1 MPGCVYHFE
10 DWAEA
15 HYGDDEPPYDSCE
28 GENYDEDEH
37 VLIDIVDIAQAIAW
51 EKQALARRNEALDR
65 ARSAAPPP
73 KTKKTDQ
80 AKFGEVR
87 FEYIN
92 NFEMFVRQPCRIE
105 GGVLADFPN
114 EYGHGTEKNSHAYM
128 LQRISDRNYAM
139 RSMCMDQ
146 GGAVYANFSKRNTMC
161 KLVTWYPNS
170 NLDDHSNDETIVD
183 ACHLDLVNKEDGGS
197 TFCTPENLKKAVHP
211 GTTCIFMNNYQRS
224 PCKPQSLLD
233 SIQTCAGS
241 LQCIALSETYISNNI
256 LQAVASCPNLL
267 GITLDM
273 LMMNTGGSSHSTA
286 TDEGLAAVLRSC
298 PKLKWLFVQN
308 DKIFGTACWT
318 ALAGGACPS
327 LEVLWV
333 RATLFDDNFF
343 DKAVGDVSVIRSVL
357 ASRDPSLKLCMVNP
371 DKDGKSRYIAGN
383 KTDRLGGERIDKVY
397 DDEEED
403 CGDDMDDI

>member
-128 LQRISDRNYAM
+128 LQRISDHNYACAWTREELYM
-139 RSMCMDQ
+139 LTFQ
-146 GGAVYANFSKRNTMC
+146 K
-161 KLVTWYPNS
+161 
-170 NLDDHSNDETIVD
+170 ETP
-183 ACHLDLVNKEDGGS
+183 CVNWS
-197 TFCTPENLKKAVHP
+197 R
-211 GTTCIFMNNYQRS
+211 GTRV
-224 PCKPQSLLD
+224 PQ
-233 SIQTCAGS
+233 
-241 LQCIALSETYISNNI
+241 LQ
-256 LQAVASCPNLL
+256 L
-267 GITLDM
+267 G
-273 LMMNTGGSSHSTA
+273 
-286 TDEGLAAVLRSC
+286 R
-298 PKLKWLFVQN
+298 PQQ
-308 DKIFGTACWT
+308 
-318 ALAGGACPS
+318 
-327 LEVLWV
+327 
-333 RATLFDDNFF
+333 
-343 DKAVGDVSVIRSVL
+343 
-357 ASRDPSLKLCMVNP
+357 
-371 DKDGKSRYIAGN
+371 
-383 KTDRLGGERIDKVY
+383 
-397 DDEEED
+397 
-403 CGDDMDDI
+403 